1 MKYYLIDDE
10 IGIVKTLE
18 SLIESRSLGE
28 VIGYAT
34 DPVDAAEEII
44 ELKPDIVLADLLMS
58 RMDGIALV
66 QKVKKKR
73 PEISFVMLSKVAD
86 KSMIE
91 QAYHAGVE
99 FFVNKPVNVIE
110 IEKVLQNVADKI
122 KMNSIVS
129 NIRGMFAGDELTQKA
144 PAAERENLAS
154 RSSEKSAEKS
164 TREISLFLGLL
175 GMLGEK
181 GTADIIDV
189 CRYLDNKKCGYQ
201 KEILVQVAKEKGETS
216 KNLEQRIR
224 RAIKKG
230 LYNVA
235 ILGIED
241 YGSEVFQV
249 YANYV
254 FDFKNIKEEMEYIRG
269 QREAGG
275 RVNISKFIEGLIVY
289 RNTLE

>member
-18 SLIESRSLGE
+18 NLIESRNLGE

-66 QKVKKKR
+66 QNVKRKR

-129 NIRGMFAGDELTQKA
+129 NIRGMFAGEELSQNSVV
-144 PAAERENLAS
+144 RES
-154 RSSEKSAEKS
+154 RDSVSQSFEKTS
-164 TREISLFLGLL
+164 RELRLFLGLL

-189 CRYLDNKKCGYQ
+189 CRYLDNKECGYQ
-201 KEILVQVAKEKGETS
+201 KEILIQVAEEKGETP

-235 ILGIED
+235 VLGIED
-241 YGSEVFQV
+241 YGSEVFQI

>member
-18 SLIESRSLGE
+18 NLIESRNLGE

-66 QKVKKKR
+66 QRLKRKR

-110 IEKVLQNVADKI
+110 IEKVLGNVADKI

-129 NIRGMFAGDELTQKA
+129 NIRGMFAEDALTQST
-144 PAAERENLAS
+144 PVRENQSSVSQAS
-154 RSSEKSAEKS
+154 EKS
-164 TREISLFLGLL
+164 TREISLFLGL
-175 GMLGEK
+175 LGEK

-189 CRYLDNKKCGYQ
+189 CRYLDQKGCSYQ
-201 KEILVQVAKEKGETS
+201 KEILIQVAQEKGETP